1 MANKINPITNT
12 SGSLSDLFESTAK
25 SINENNK
32 TIQEYQ
38 AKHNNLV
45 EAYNK
50 NIKNLNLKKAVGI
63 ITILEWCIYTKKNQ
77 EDYIIEFVNIQS
89 IINVLIKETLHDTKT
104 SQYYN
109 KYETDS
115 EEENY
120 LLL

>member
-89 IINVLIKETLHDTKT
+89 IINVLIKETLYDTKT
-104 SQYYN
+104 PQYFN

>member
-89 IINVLIKETLHDTKT
+89 IINVLIKETLYDAKNP
-104 SQYYN
+104 QYYN

>member
-50 NIKNLNLKKAVGI
+50 NIKNLNLKKALGI

-89 IINVLIKETLHDTKT
+89 IINVLIKETLYDAKNP
-104 SQYYN
+104 QYYN